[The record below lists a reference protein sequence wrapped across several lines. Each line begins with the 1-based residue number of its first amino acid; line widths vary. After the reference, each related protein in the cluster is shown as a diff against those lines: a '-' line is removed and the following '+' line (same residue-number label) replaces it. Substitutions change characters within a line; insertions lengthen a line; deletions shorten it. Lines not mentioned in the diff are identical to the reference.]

1 MRTQKTIVSALALS
15 LTIGAAQAQTEAGKL
30 LISGQVN
37 YAQSES
43 ESNTTNAGLPPTTIK
58 QEAKQSGFNFAP
70 QLGFFVA
77 DRLAVGVVGV
87 TSTSK
92 RTDNRTES
100 FSGSSEFVNKYTYR
114 NTTVSVGPFVR
125 YYTMIMEN
133 LGFYGQLS
141 GGYQRQTNK
150 NSSDTRGQNG
160 TQSYSYENKATGG
173 YGNLTPGFVYFPTK
187 KIGIELTLGNLVY
200 SKLKNKQQNGQL
212 QPGSSEGSS
221 SDFGANFGLQNL
233 AIGASFHLGN

>member
-1 MRTQKTIVSALALS
+1 
-15 LTIGAAQAQTEAGKL
+15 
-30 LISGQVN
+30 VN

-43 ESNTTNAGLPPTTIK
+43 EFNTTNAGLPATTIK
-58 QEAKQSGFNFAP
+58 QEANQSGFNFTP
-70 QLGFFVA
+70 QLGLFVA
-77 DRLAVGVVGV
+77 DRLAVGVVGG
-87 TSTSK
+87 TTTSK
-92 RTDNRTES
+92 RIDNRTES
-100 FSGSSEFVNKYTYR
+100 FNGSSGVVYKYTYR

-125 YYTMIMEN
+125 YYTMLMEN

-160 TQSYSYENKATGG
+160 PQNYTYEDKATGG

-187 KIGIELTLGNLVY
+187 KIGLELTLGSLAY
-200 SKLKNKQQNGQL
+200 SKVNSKQQNGQL
-212 QPGSSEGSS
+212 LPGSSEGSS
-221 SDFGANFGLQNL
+221 SDFGANFSLQNL